1 MIQKTNHPD
10 SNSQPN
16 LLVAEDLRK
25 SYGPRRALQGLTF
38 TLKAG
43 RILGF
48 LGPNGAGKTTSIR
61 ILTTMLEPESG
72 HFSVNGVSSKDPERI
87 RRMIGVLPENLGFPR
102 QMTGIEYLTFFG
114 RLYGRRTVNARDYAM
129 TLLGE
134 VGLQKRAKSLIG
146 TYSHGMR
153 QRIGIARALVND
165 PMIVFLDEPT
175 LGLDPR
181 GQQELLELI
190 QKIAHER
197 NTGVVLCSHLLSEIE
212 GICDDVVILNLGQIV
227 ARGSVAEVVG
237 RVQNN
242 IMLRNTLRVQ
252 VSPTAVKKAKEI
264 LSAMPLIKKV
274 TPVGEMEGL
283 LRLELDAPA
292 NAKASKL
299 EEEINNNIL
308 SALIR
313 AKVPILGFEIEGGK
327 LQDIFLHLTE
337 EAIK

>member
-1 MIQKTNHPD
+1 MIHKTDAPAANSAPD
-10 SNSQPN
+10 
-16 LLVAEDLRK
+16 LLVAQDLRK

-72 HFSVNGVSSKDPERI
+72 HFTVNGVSSRDPERI
-87 RRMIGVLPENLGFPR
+87 RRMIGVLPENLGFPK
-102 QMTGIEYLTFFG
+102 QMTGLEYLIFFG
-114 RLYGRRTVNARDYAM
+114 RLYGRTTANAREYGM
-129 TLLGE
+129 SLLEE
-134 VGLQKRAKSLIG
+134 VGLQTRAKSLIG

-181 GQQELLELI
+181 GQQELLDLI
-190 QKIAHER
+190 QKIARER

-212 GICDDVVILNLGQIV
+212 GICDDVVILNQGQIV
-227 ARGSVAEVVG
+227 ARGSVAEVVS

-242 IMLRNTLRVQ
+242 IMLRNALRVQ
-252 VSPTAVKKAKEI
+252 VAPSAVEKAKEI
-264 LSAMPLIKKV
+264 LTSMSLIKQV
-274 TPVGEMEGL
+274 APVGELDGL
-283 LRLELDAPA
+283 LRIELAAPS
-292 NAKASKL
+292 NGKATKL

-308 SALIR
+308 GALIR

-327 LQDIFLHLTE
+327 LQDVFLHLTE
-337 EAIK
+337 EMQ